1 MRGGNH
7 PTPHF
12 LYVNQQLTLTQVRGN
27 FRIRKHHK
35 IHNVINGLCGVE
47 ETPSLAGRLTRPR
60 KTGLAGKERGTL
72 LGKLKKLEAVPGS
85 IKVQQFVKRNI
96 TK

>member
-1 MRGGNH
+1 MRGGNQ

-12 LYVNQQLTLTQVRGN
+12 LYINQQPTLTQVRGN

-35 IHNVINGLCGVE
+35 WFNEINDLCGVE
-47 ETPSLAGRLTRPR
+47 TTPSLAGRLSRPR